1 MKKILKQL
9 FAILM
14 LAAMAAFTLA
24 GCASTGSGGASPAG
38 TSEGAADASETGAA
52 PASSEE
58 KELNVI
64 CWSEYLPDDVISSFE
79 QETGVRI
86 NMTTYDTPDDMLAK
100 VKSSA
105 EGTYDML
112 IGPASTYVEIFNKL
126 GMLQKLDKSLLTN
139 YKNIDPSYL
148 GKDYDPDNDYS
159 VPYMGAGVVIA
170 VNRSVIKDD
179 IKSYQDLLKPAYAN
193 QLVVIEDSR
202 AVVGMALM
210 ASGYD
215 INDTSDAGLA
225 AARDYLVK
233 LKPNIKVFDGASPKT
248 EMLNGECAIGLI
260 YNAEAALAMEQDPDI
275 ECVFPQEGIYFGA
288 DGMMVFKGAKH
299 PGNANRFI
307 NYILDAEVSA
317 SISGVFPY
325 TNPNKAAVAL
335 LPDSYTK
342 NEAKNV
348 PSDVI
353 AKSQPLKD
361 IGDASVKIDAIW
373 SDFKG

>member
-1 MKKILKQL
+1 MKQL
-9 FAILM
+9 VAILM
-14 LAAMAAFTLA
+14 LCAMAAFVLTA
-24 GCASTGSGGASPAG
+24 CGSAG
-38 TSEGAADASETGAA
+38 TSAASPSTTPSAGAAEASASGESAA
-52 PASSEE
+52 PAASTEE
-58 KELNVI
+58 KTLNVI

-79 QETGVRI
+79 QETGIKI

-100 VKSSA
+100 VKTSA

-126 GMLQKLDKSLLTN
+126 GMLQKLDKNILTN
-139 YKNIDPSYL
+139 YGNIDPSYL
-148 GKDYDPDNDYS
+148 GKDFDPDNDYS

-170 VNRSVIKDD
+170 VNRSEIKDD
-179 IKSYQDLLKPAYAN
+179 IKSYKDLLNTAYAN

-202 AVVGMALM
+202 AIVGIALI

-225 AARDYLVK
+225 AAKEYLMK

-260 YNAEAALAMEQDPDI
+260 YNAECALAMEQNPDI
-275 ECVFPQEGIYFGA
+275 ECIFPEESIYFGA

-299 PGNANRFI
+299 PANANQFI
-307 NYILDAEVSA
+307 NYILDAKISA

-325 TNPNKAAVAL
+325 TNPNKAALAL

-348 PSDVI
+348 PPEII
-353 AKSQPLKD
+353 AKAQPLKD
-361 IGDASVKIDAIW
+361 IGDASVKIDALW